1 MERIYIIEDDDN
13 IRNMIKIALESFGYA
28 VHTFETAEEALNN
41 MENDQPDLA
50 IFDIMLPGMDGLT
63 AVRKLRTS
71 KTGKQMPVIMLTAKD
86 TELDKVT
93 GLDIGADDYMTK
105 PFGIM
110 ELSARI
116 RSLLRRS
123 VSGKKKNIIELSE
136 IKINTDTREV
146 YYQEKLLE
154 LTFKEYEL
162 LKYLIDNNSR
172 VVPREELISK
182 VWGYDYEGE
191 TRTLDMHIRFL
202 RQKLGENGNEYIKT
216 VRGVGYRFNNT

>member
-13 IRNMIKIALESFGYA
+13 IRDLLRIALESFGYA
-28 VHTFETAEEALNN
+28 VNTFETAEEALKN
-41 MENDQPDLA
+41 MEKDKPDLA

-63 AVRKLRTS
+63 AVKNLRAS
-71 KTGKQMPVIMLTAKD
+71 KVGEEMPVMMLTAKD

-123 VSGKKKNIIELSE
+123 VSGKKGNLIEISE
-136 IKINTDTREV
+136 MKINANTREV
-146 YYQEKLLE
+146 YFQEKLLE

-162 LKYLIDNNSR
+162 LKYLVDNNSR
-172 VVPREELISK
+172 VVPREEILSK

-202 RQKLGENGNEYIKT
+202 RQKIGENGNDYIKT
-216 VRGVGYRFNNT
+216 VRGVGYRFKSI